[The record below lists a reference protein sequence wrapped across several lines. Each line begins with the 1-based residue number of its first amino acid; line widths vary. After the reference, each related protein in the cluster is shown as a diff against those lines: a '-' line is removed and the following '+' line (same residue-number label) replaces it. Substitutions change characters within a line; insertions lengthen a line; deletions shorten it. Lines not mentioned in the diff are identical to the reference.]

1 MKKYKFQFESIRKIK
16 EMLEKKAQKEV
27 AEIEHEIEKAKKEY
41 ARLEEEKNKILNTSK
56 TSYKA
61 SELQFRNDYR
71 ELMDKKLETTQR
83 YIEELYIKR
92 DEKMQDLVQKSK
104 EHKIFDTLDDNEKE
118 KFILEQNKIEAIDI
132 DEIAISKFIRKA
144 K

>member
-1 MKKYKFQFESIRKIK
+1 MKKYKFQFESIKKIK

-27 AEIEHEIEKAKKEY
+27 AEIEHEIERAKREF
-41 ARLEEEKNKILNTSK
+41 ARMEEEKNKVLNTGK

-71 ELMDKKLETTQR
+71 ELMDKKLELMTQ
-83 YIEELYIKR
+83 YIEELGFKR
-92 DEKMQDLVQKSK
+92 DEKMQDLIQKSK
-104 EHKIFDTLDDNEKE
+104 EHKIFDALDDNEKE
-118 KFILEQNKIEAIDI
+118 KFLLEQNKIEALDI
-132 DEIAISKFIRKA
+132 DEIAISKFIRKS

>member
-1 MKKYKFQFESIRKIK
+1 MKKYKFQFESIKKIK

-27 AEIEHEIEKAKKEY
+27 AEIEHEIERAKREY
-41 ARLEEEKNKILNTSK
+41 ARMEEEKSKVLNTGK

-71 ELMDKKLETTQR
+71 ELMDKKLEAMTQ
-83 YIEELYIKR
+83 YIEELGFKR
-92 DEKMQDLVQKSK
+92 DEKMQDLIQKSK
-104 EHKIFDTLDDNEKE
+104 EHKIFDALDDNEKE
-118 KFILEQNKIEAIDI
+118 KFLLEQNKIEALDI
-132 DEIAISKFIRKA
+132 DEIAISKFIRKS